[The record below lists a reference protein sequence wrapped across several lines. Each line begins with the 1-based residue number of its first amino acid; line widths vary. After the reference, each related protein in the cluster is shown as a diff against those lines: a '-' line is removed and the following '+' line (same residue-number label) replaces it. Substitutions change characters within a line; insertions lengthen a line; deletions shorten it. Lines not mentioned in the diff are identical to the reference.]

1 MLSKIQIRNFKSIQ
15 SLTLSPKRVNLFIGK
30 PSSGKSNIL
39 EALAFLSKTRFP
51 YDQFLRMDS
60 WEDLFY
66 DRDLE
71 RKIEIPVDGLYMEL
85 EYQNGEFFYYMGR
98 SPRQESVRP
107 MITAANAGDEFP
119 FRVQI
124 YDLHSKVID
133 LNSMHNIFFYKF
145 KSPLQFKEKQT
156 DILNPPFGDNLPQI
170 VSTRGELKKM
180 ISNILADYDLKLGIS
195 PKENTIKVMKEVDGV
210 IYDYPFLTISD
221 TLQRSVF
228 YITAIYTH
236 KNSILLL
243 EESEANVFPFY
254 NKYLG
259 EKIAIDTNQY
269 FLATHNS
276 QFLFS
281 ILQKIEPTDLNI
293 YITYYEDYQTKVL
306 PIPQEKLSEV
316 FDIGEDFFLN
326 LETFRESV

>member
-1 MLSKIQIRNFKSIQ
+1 
-15 SLTLSPKRVNLFIGK
+15 
-30 PSSGKSNIL
+30 
-39 EALAFLSKTRFP
+39 
-51 YDQFLRMDS
+51 
-60 WEDLFY
+60 
-66 DRDLE
+66 
-71 RKIEIPVDGLYMEL
+71 
-85 EYQNGEFFYYMGR
+85 
-98 SPRQESVRP
+98 
-107 MITAANAGDEFP
+107 
-119 FRVQI
+119 
-124 YDLHSKVID
+124 
-133 LNSMHNIFFYKF
+133 
-145 KSPLQFKEKQT
+145 
-156 DILNPPFGDNLPQI
+156 
-170 VSTRGELKKM
+170 M

-195 PKENTIKVMKEVDGV
+195 PKENAIKVIKEMDGV

-221 TLQRSVF
+221 TLQRVVF

-236 KNSILLL
+236 QYSTLLL
-243 EESEANVFPFY
+243 EEPEANVFPFY

-316 FDIGEDFFLN
+316 FDMGEDFFLN
-326 LETFRESV
+326 LDTFRESV